1 MAGNLRSRLSAI
13 RRQSSPSG
21 VQGTAGSLNP
31 GGAASSGRGSVGT
44 PPGESGVFSAWEK
57 AGDGVLR
64 RGLRLPLTRP
74 VPAALPATLPF
85 VLPDLAVTGKAAG
98 YGKAGDAG
106 TPRRILFFDLETT
119 GLSGGAG
126 TVAFLAAFG
135 TFDGEAPRGKELK
148 EYTALKIDQFLL
160 LDYSG
165 EVAFLD
171 AALRFINDSGFP
183 DPYLTTYNGKSFDS
197 QILKTRCLMNG
208 FSPLRLPQLDLLYP
222 ARRMWK
228 RLLPNCSQ
236 ATIETMV
243 LGLDRSG
250 DIPGSLAPD
259 IWFDFLKSNG
269 SEAAA
274 RRLLGICDHNVKD
287 IEGLAALFA
296 AFCEIAERPL
306 DALAAFRC
314 DTERLA
320 MIWRRRLLYN
330 SLPLFRD
337 TGVLD
342 ENFEETST
350 GLLEAAAR
358 DYPRSCLRL
367 GFDLFRRGRFEEGR
381 AALARAADESV
392 SWRVPRAAAVRALAL
407 RSLAIDAARRLG
419 SAEKAAAFLERALLP
434 AESGGSENADL
445 SGRGGPAGN
454 SGLPRGLRED
464 IERRLCFLRGS
475 R

>member
-1 MAGNLRSRLSAI
+1 MNTG
-13 RRQSSPSG
+13 SG
-21 VQGTAGSLNP
+21 ARPLKGRAP
-31 GGAASSGRGSVGT
+31 PDIPAA
-44 PPGESGVFSAWEK
+44 FSAWKK

-64 RGLRLPLTRP
+64 RSLSVPLARP
-74 VPAALPATLPF
+74 VPATPPSALPL
-85 VLPDLAVTGKAAG
+85 VLPDLAVTDVSFSPK
-98 YGKAGDAG
+98 
-106 TPRRILFFDLETT
+106 RILFFDLETT

-135 TFDGEAPRGKELK
+135 TFDGEVSPGTALNENTILKK
-148 EYTALKIDQFLL
+148 EYTILKIDQFLL
-160 LDYSG
+160 RDYSG
-165 EVAFLD
+165 ETAFLD
-171 AALRFINDSGFP
+171 AVLLFINDPDFR

-208 FSPLRLPQLDLLYP
+208 FKPPKLPQLDLLYP

-228 RLLPNCSQ
+228 RVLPNCSQ

-259 IWFDFLKSNG
+259 IWFDFLKSEG

-274 RRLLGICDHNVKD
+274 MRLLGICDHNVKD

-306 DALAAFRC
+306 DAFDTFRC
-314 DTERLA
+314 DTERLS
-320 MIWRRRLLYN
+320 MIWRRALMYN

-337 TGVLD
+337 SGALAGD
-342 ENFEETST
+342 FEESSAR
-350 GLLEAAAR
+350 LLEAASQS
-358 DYPRSCLRL
+358 YPRSCLRL
-367 GFDLFRRGRFEEGR
+367 GFDFFRKGRFEEGR
-381 AALARAADESV
+381 AALARVADETV
-392 SWRVPRAAAVRALAL
+392 SWVVPCPAAIKAFAL

-419 SAEKAAAFLERALLP
+419 SAEKAATFLEKALSL
-434 AESGGSENADL
+434 AEN
-445 SGRGGPAGN
+445 GGPAE

-464 IERRLCFLRGS
+464 LKRRLS
-475 R
+475 RLSRENHKFA